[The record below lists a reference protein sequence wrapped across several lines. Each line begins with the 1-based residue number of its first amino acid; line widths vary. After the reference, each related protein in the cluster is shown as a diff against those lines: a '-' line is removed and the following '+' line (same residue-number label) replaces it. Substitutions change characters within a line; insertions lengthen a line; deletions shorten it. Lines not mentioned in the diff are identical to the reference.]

1 MKRLWLPIAFLVL
14 AALAMVAIM
23 VIFNVNRQAFTSSDN
38 AELVAPTYAVVAPA
52 AGRMTAWTSH
62 MPGSPLVAGERLGTL
77 ATQQG
82 EVVLRVPHAGRLVG
96 DYAYWGASVA
106 QGQEVALI
114 ADLRR
119 AYVLAYVT
127 ETSAGKIK
135 PGQAADLRFADEPG
149 TLVVGTVW
157 HVYPAVASVVWPVP
171 SLTLSRAFSQQAQW
185 VPVSI
190 SLPRSYSLRRYLGM
204 SASVRIAIG
213 GGGS

>member
-1 MKRLWLPIAFLVL
+1 MPVAFLVL
-14 AALAMVAIM
+14 AALAMVAIT
-23 VIFNVNRQAFTSSDN
+23 VDFNVNHQDWASSDN
-38 AELVAPTYAVVAPA
+38 AELMAPTYAVMAPA
-52 AGRMTAWTSH
+52 SGRVTAWTSR
-62 MPGSPLVAGERLGTL
+62 MPGSRLGTGERLGTL

-82 EVVLRVPHAGRLVG
+82 TIVLTVPHSGRLVG
-96 DYAYWGASVA
+96 DYAYSGDIVA

-127 ETSAGKIK
+127 ETSAGKIRA
-135 PGQAADLRFADEPG
+135 GQTADLHFADEPG
-149 TLVVGTVW
+149 TLVVGTVR

-171 SLTLSRAFSQQAQW
+171 SLALSQAYSKQAQW

-190 SLPRSYSLRRYLGM
+190 SLPSGYSLRRYLGM